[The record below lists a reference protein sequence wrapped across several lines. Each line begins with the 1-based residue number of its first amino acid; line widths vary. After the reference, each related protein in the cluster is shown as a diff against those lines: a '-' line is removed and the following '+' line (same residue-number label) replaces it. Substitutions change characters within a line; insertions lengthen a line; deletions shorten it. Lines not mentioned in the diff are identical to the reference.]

1 MMVLKAVLVRVLVEV
16 EMSNYP
22 GAAHII
28 QDFPGMNYLGTFG
41 VTEELG
47 LSVHCCSD
55 LTVSDLEVSDQGW
68 VRRENFLVNLEEIT
82 E

>member
-1 MMVLKAVLVRVLVEV
+1 MVSKAVLVRVLVE
-16 EMSNYP
+16 MSNYL

-28 QDFPGMNYLGTFG
+28 QDFPRMNYSGIFG
-41 VTEELG
+41 VTEEFG

-55 LTVSDLEVSDQGW
+55 LTVSYLEASDQGW
-68 VRRENFLVNLEEIT
+68 VRRKNFLVNLGEIT